1 MSGSR
6 LATLATAHIARAF
19 GGDRGRAT
27 AEAVAR
33 VSRTLGATGWRRWSP
48 PERRAFERLATR
60 VGLIPDLARW
70 PAQDRERLRDV
81 MRAKGGLGAL
91 TFFRAG
97 GYDATSNAATERG

>member
-1 MSGSR
+1 MNGSR
-6 LATLATAHIARAF
+6 LATLVTAHTARAF
-19 GGDRGRAT
+19 GGNRGRAT

-48 PERRAFERLATR
+48 PERRAFERLATL

-81 MRAKGGLGAL
+81 MRAKGGVRDGSAP
-91 TFFRAG
+91 
-97 GYDATSNAATERG
+97 